1 MNAVKEILMNPI
13 YIGKIRFNR
22 RENWSE
28 KRRKGVNKNP
38 IIVDGEHK
46 PIIPIELWERVQ
58 KLYSERSNKPNR
70 IYSGSYPLTGLIKCP
85 MCGGSMVAGRVKK
98 KHKDGS
104 YVIHRYYQCGAWR
117 NKGIAA
123 CRSNSV
129 KADAVEQFVFD
140 KIHLSLFN
148 ENILKDLVN
157 NINEK
162 RNSTIKPLE
171 DQMQQIEKEICA
183 YDMKKSKWF
192 ELYEDSMI
200 SKPTDP

>member
-1 MNAVKEILMNPI
+1 M
-13 YIGKIRFNR
+13 
-22 RENWSE
+22 
-28 KRRKGVNKNP
+28 
-38 IIVDGEHK
+38 
-46 PIIPIELWERVQ
+46 
-58 KLYSERSNKPNR
+58 YSERSNKPNR